1 MYNAKYVYANDMLIY
16 RERRISQHGI
26 SVNTM
31 MQILSNFASPFA
43 NFLTSAG
50 GNMKRIRNDV
60 GKKFLREDVQSFF
73 DISIRSRILSI
84 FTLDT
89 LIFYMEVEIRCF
101 QRFI

>member
-16 RERRISQHGI
+16 RERRISQRGI

-43 NFLTSAG
+43 NFLTFAG
-50 GNMKRIRNDV
+50 GNMKRIRNV

-73 DISIRSRILSI
+73 DISIRSRILYSRYSH
-84 FTLDT
+84 FL
-89 LIFYMEVEIRCF
+89 YGGRN
-101 QRFI
+101 

>member
-1 MYNAKYVYANDMLIY
+1 
-16 RERRISQHGI
+16 
-26 SVNTM
+26 
-31 MQILSNFASPFA
+31 
-43 NFLTSAG
+43 
-50 GNMKRIRNDV
+50 MKRIRNDV

-73 DISIRSRILSI
+73 DISIRILSI

>member
-1 MYNAKYVYANDMLIY
+1 
-16 RERRISQHGI
+16 
-26 SVNTM
+26 
-31 MQILSNFASPFA
+31 
-43 NFLTSAG
+43 
-50 GNMKRIRNDV
+50 MKRIRNDV

>member
-1 MYNAKYVYANDMLIY
+1 
-16 RERRISQHGI
+16 
-26 SVNTM
+26 

-43 NFLTSAG
+43 NFLTFAG

-60 GKKFLREDVQSFF
+60 GKKFLREDVQSFL